1 MASLAFSVAYA
12 SIRFWL
18 NDGISLLPETGEV
31 MFSTGLLLLICAGM
45 VVKLNHSSWL
55 SPLLSSSHLLLYLAP
70 ILMVSGS
77 MFILGILALS
87 ATTWMSGIIEM
98 RKSLRIM
105 GALNLLVAW
114 LGFAIE
120 AIYGNSTDLLFVCL
134 IASAVV
140 LFAVT
145 TLSQSKMT
153 QMMAE
158 D

>member
-1 MASLAFSVAYA
+1 
-12 SIRFWL
+12 
-18 NDGISLLPETGEV
+18 
-31 MFSTGLLLLICAGM
+31 
-45 VVKLNHSSWL
+45 
-55 SPLLSSSHLLLYLAP
+55 
-70 ILMVSGS
+70 

-87 ATTWMSGIIEM
+87 ATTWLAGILEM
-98 RKSLRIM
+98 RKSMRIV

-120 AIYGNSTDLLFVCL
+120 AIYGNSTELLFVCL
-134 IASAVV
+134 IASAIV

-153 QMMAE
+153 EMMAE